1 MRTKVLLLAL
11 LTYAASLAQTVSSPD
26 GSYIFTLHVTEGRI
40 RYDIAFHGERIV
52 ANGEL
57 GVEIDNSLF
66 ESALGIPND
75 IPEPSSPTLNLS
87 CRSWG
92 YNLQLKSSETGERD
106 TTWTPLYG
114 ENAAIR
120 DHYRQLTLHFTKG
133 EAANRAAG
141 YEFDKRRFYCMDI
154 EVRAYNEGVAMRYVF
169 PEQSNGLFLN
179 ITGEHTSFTLP
190 EGSTVFHAAWAQD
203 QYRELPLKELHEESE
218 RPLLLHLPSGTW
230 VALLEA
236 AMVDYARGKFSLA
249 GDNTLQVSLFSGV
262 EVMSPYAT
270 PWRVVMAGHRAVD
283 LINHKDLVLNLN
295 EPSPTLNFDFIR
307 PGKVYRCGRLDRDY
321 ILRGIRF
328 AERMGFQFIE
338 LDARWYGPEMAMA
351 SSALSVS
358 PERDFTIPE
367 VVDSAR
373 RHGLGVWLYVNQ
385 LALYQ
390 QLDSILP
397 LYEHWGVSGIKFGFV
412 LVGNQ
417 MWSKWLHDA
426 VRKCAEHHL
435 MVDIH
440 DEYRPTGASRTL
452 PNLLTC
458 EGIDG
463 QEEMP
468 PVYHNLVLPFTRF
481 LCGAADYTPTYYN
494 NRKKGTFA
502 HQLAMPV
509 VFYSPLQFLFW
520 YDDPQL
526 RDGLWPESESLGEL
540 QFWRDIPTVWDE
552 SIAID
557 GIPGKYIVQARQS
570 DEEWFVGV
578 MNGTEARNVNI
589 PTDYLPKGKY
599 EVTIYTDDP
608 ALYTKS
614 KVKSEKIKM
623 KSGKVITL
631 QLQSSGGAALH
642 IKPISK

>member
-1 MRTKVLLLAL
+1 MRTRILLLAL
-11 LTYAASLAQTVSSPD
+11 LTCDACLAQTVSSPD
-26 GSYIFTLHVTEGRI
+26 GSYTFTLHATEGRI
-40 RYDIAFHGERIV
+40 GYDITFHEERIV
-52 ANGEL
+52 SDGEL
-57 GVEIDNSLF
+57 GVEIDNRLF
-66 ESALGIPND
+66 ESALGILND
-75 IPEPSSPTLNLS
+75 S

-92 YNLQLKSSETGERD
+92 DNLRLKSCETCERD

-114 ENAAIR
+114 ENASVR

-133 EAANRAAG
+133 EADNRAAG

-154 EVRAYNEGVAMRYVF
+154 EVRAYDEGVAMRYAF

-179 ITGEHTSFTLP
+179 ISSERTSFTMP

-230 VALLEA
+230 VVLLEA
-236 AMVDYARGKFSLA
+236 AMVDYARGKFRPV
-249 GDNTLQVSLFSGV
+249 GDNTLQVSLFSGA

-283 LINHKDLVLNLN
+283 LINHKDLVQNLN
-295 EPSPTLNFDFIR
+295 APVSALNYKHSTLNFEFVR
-307 PGKVYRCGRLDRDY
+307 PGKAYRCGRLERDY

-373 RHGLGVWLYVNQ
+373 SHGLGVWLYVNQ
-385 LALYQ
+385 RALYQ

-397 LYEHWGVSGIKFGFV
+397 LYERWGVSGIKFGFV
-412 LVGNQ
+412 QVGNQ
-417 MWSKWLHDA
+417 MWSTWLHDA
-426 VRKCAEHHL
+426 VRQCAEYHL

-440 DEYRPTGASRTL
+440 DEYRPTGVNRTL

-458 EGIDG
+458 EGIGG

-481 LCGAADYTPTYYN
+481 LCGPADYTPTYYN

-509 VFYSPLQFLFW
+509 VYYSPLQFLFW

-526 RDGLWPESESLGEL
+526 YDGLWPASDQFGEL
-540 QFWRDIPTVWDE
+540 QFWRDCPTVFDE
-552 SIAID
+552 SIALD
-557 GIPGKYIVQARQS
+557 GVPGEYIVQARRS
-570 DEEWFVGV
+570 GEEWFVGV
-578 MNGTEARNVNI
+578 LNGPEARTVSI
-589 PTDYLPKGKY
+589 PTDYLPEGKY
-599 EVTIYTDDP
+599 EVAIYSDDP
-608 ALYTKS
+608 TLDTRS
-614 KVKSEKIKM
+614 KVKREKKNIQSCKA
-623 KSGKVITL
+623 ITL
-631 QLQSSGGAALH
+631 QLQPSGGAALH